1 MSSKKFN
8 NNPSLAYITAPE
20 QPATE
25 ETKKT
30 EPQTIKVIRK
40 ESPKTEPQTIK
51 VIREESPKTE
61 PQTIK
66 LVKEEKTEQAPQK
79 KYMRLDITD
88 CQEYIS
94 LMAAYTSKTTGK
106 YTSMTQYILKLIEA
120 DKQANTALYSKLQA
134 IEQMKDEL

>member
-8 NNPSLAYITAPE
+8 NNPSLVYITAPE
-20 QPATE
+20 QL
-25 ETKKT
+25 
-30 EPQTIKVIRK
+30 
-40 ESPKTEPQTIK
+40 
-51 VIREESPKTE
+51 EESRE

-66 LVKEEKTEQAPQK
+66 LIQKESPKQEPQTIKLIKEEKPDQAPQK

-106 YTSMTQYILKLIEA
+106 YTSMTQYIQRLIEE
-120 DKQANTALYSKLQA
+120 DKRKNKELYDKLEEIEKLKAN
-134 IEQMKDEL
+134 II

>member
-25 ETKKT
+25 ETK
-30 EPQTIKVIRK
+30 
-40 ESPKTEPQTIK
+40 
-51 VIREESPKTE
+51 KTE

-94 LMAAYTSKTTGK
+94 LMSAYTSKTTCK

>member
-20 QPATE
+20 QPAAE
-25 ETKKT
+25 ETKKP
-30 EPQTIKVIRK
+30 EPRTIKVIRQ
-40 ESPKTEPQTIK
+40 ESPKP
-51 VIREESPKTE
+51 E

-66 LVKEEKTEQAPQK
+66 LIKEEKPEQAPQK

>member
-25 ETKKT
+25 ETK
-30 EPQTIKVIRK
+30 
-40 ESPKTEPQTIK
+40 
-51 VIREESPKTE
+51 KTE

>member
-20 QPATE
+20 QPVAE
-25 ETKKT
+25 ETKKPELKP
-30 EPQTIKVIRK
+30 EPEITPVRGEK
-40 ESPKTEPQTIK
+40 
-51 VIREESPKTE
+51 RE
-61 PQTIK
+61 Q
-66 LVKEEKTEQAPQK
+66 VPQK

-88 CQEYIS
+88 YQEYIS

>member
-25 ETKKT
+25 ETK
-30 EPQTIKVIRK
+30 
-40 ESPKTEPQTIK
+40 
-51 VIREESPKTE
+51 KTE

-134 IEQMKDEL
+134 IEQRKDEL

>member
-25 ETKKT
+25 ETKK
-30 EPQTIKVIRK
+30 P
-40 ESPKTEPQTIK
+40 
-51 VIREESPKTE
+51 E

-106 YTSMTQYILKLIEA
+106 YTSMTQYIQRLIEEDRQKNKELY
-120 DKQANTALYSKLQA
+120 DKLEEIEKLKVN
-134 IEQMKDEL
+134 II

>member
-30 EPQTIKVIRK
+30 EPQTIKV
-40 ESPKTEPQTIK
+40 
-51 VIREESPKTE
+51 
-61 PQTIK
+61 
-66 LVKEEKTEQAPQK
+66 VKEEKTEQAPQK

>member
-25 ETKKT
+25 ETK
-30 EPQTIKVIRK
+30 
-40 ESPKTEPQTIK
+40 
-51 VIREESPKTE
+51 KTE

-120 DKQANTALYSKLQA
+120 DIQANTALYSKLQA

>member
-25 ETKKT
+25 ETKKP

-40 ESPKTEPQTIK
+40 ESPKPEPQTIK
-51 VIREESPKTE
+51 VI
-61 PQTIK
+61 Q
-66 LVKEEKTEQAPQK
+66 EEKPDQAPQK

-106 YTSMTQYILKLIEA
+106 YTSMTQYIQRLIEDDRQKNKELY
-120 DKQANTALYSKLQA
+120 DKLEQIEKLKAN
-134 IEQMKDEL
+134 II

>member
-20 QPATE
+20 QL
-25 ETKKT
+25 
-30 EPQTIKVIRK
+30 
-40 ESPKTEPQTIK
+40 
-51 VIREESPKTE
+51 EESRE

-66 LVKEEKTEQAPQK
+66 LIQKEKPEQAPQK

-88 CQEYIS
+88 CQEYIN

-120 DKQANTALYSKLQA
+120 DKQANIALYSKLQA

>member
-30 EPQTIKVIRK
+30 EPQTIKL
-40 ESPKTEPQTIK
+40 
-51 VIREESPKTE
+51 IREESPKTE

-66 LVKEEKTEQAPQK
+66 LVRKRK
-79 KYMRLDITD
+79 R
-88 CQEYIS
+88 
-94 LMAAYTSKTTGK
+94 SKHHRRN
-106 YTSMTQYILKLIEA
+106 ICDWI
-120 DKQANTALYSKLQA
+120 
-134 IEQMKDEL
+134 

>member
-20 QPATE
+20 QLE
-25 ETKKT
+25 ESR
-30 EPQTIKVIRK
+30 EPQTIKLIK
-40 ESPKTEPQTIK
+40 QESPKP
-51 VIREESPKTE
+51 E

-66 LVKEEKTEQAPQK
+66 LVKEEKPEKAPQK
-79 KYMRLDITD
+79 KYLRLDITD

>member
-30 EPQTIKVIRK
+30 EPQTIK
-40 ESPKTEPQTIK
+40 
-51 VIREESPKTE
+51 
-61 PQTIK
+61 
-66 LVKEEKTEQAPQK
+66 LVKEQKTEQAPQK

>member
-20 QPATE
+20 QPVAE
-25 ETKKT
+25 ETKK
-30 EPQTIKVIRK
+30 P
-40 ESPKTEPQTIK
+40 ES
-51 VIREESPKTE
+51 
-61 PQTIK
+61 QTIK
-66 LVKEEKTEQAPQK
+66 LVKEEKPEKAPQK
-79 KYMRLDITD
+79 KYLRLDITD

-106 YTSMTQYILKLIEA
+106 YTSMTQYILRLIEA

>member
-20 QPATE
+20 QPVAE
-25 ETKKT
+25 ETKKP
-30 EPQTIKVIRK
+30 EPEIKPVRG
-40 ESPKTEPQTIK
+40 
-51 VIREESPKTE
+51 
-61 PQTIK
+61 
-66 LVKEEKTEQAPQK
+66 EKREQAPQK

-88 CQEYIS
+88 YQEYIS

>member
-30 EPQTIKVIRK
+30 EPQTIKV
-40 ESPKTEPQTIK
+40 
-51 VIREESPKTE
+51 
-61 PQTIK
+61 
-66 LVKEEKTEQAPQK
+66 VKEEKTEQAPPK